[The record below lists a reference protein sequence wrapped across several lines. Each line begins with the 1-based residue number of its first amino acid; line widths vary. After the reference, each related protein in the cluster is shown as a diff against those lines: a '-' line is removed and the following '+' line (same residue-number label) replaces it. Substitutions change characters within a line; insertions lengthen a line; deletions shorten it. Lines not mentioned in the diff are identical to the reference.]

1 MYNIKNTLKIFNFMN
16 NKKKVQIYE
25 MFMRD
30 GLQSLSTIY
39 PLTKKLNFLNNIYS
53 CNIKNIEF
61 GSTTS
66 EKLLPQMGGSFDL
79 WNNVSIDKTYKLS
92 KFTMLITD
100 KRSLIKS
107 LNNNI
112 ISFGLLSSISDSF
125 AKNNLKTDASKSF
138 ENMMEQFDLIYN
150 NNKRKDINNSTNLIL
165 LDDQNINENKK
176 FHTRLYLSCSFGGQ
190 NENLD
195 EEYLNKLNK
204 YILKIY
210 DKIKFYNLND
220 DNVDIVLCDTMGI
233 LDTNIFNKVISKIN
247 EINGINKYISLH
259 LHTDKNFYKYIDIAL
274 LNNIYKFDSS
284 ILNIGGCPFSGKKN
298 IGNINTLD
306 LATYLEKNNYDTGI
320 NIDLLKIIE
329 KKIENDMKIN

>member
-1 MYNIKNTLKIFNFMN
+1 MSI
-16 NKKKVQIYE
+16 KKKVQIYE

-39 PLTKKLNFLNNIYS
+39 PLNKKINFLNNIYL

-79 WNNVSIDKTYKLS
+79 WNNISIDKSYKES

-107 LNNNI
+107 INNNI

-125 AKNNLKTDASKSF
+125 AKNNLKTDASKSID
-138 ENMMEQFDLIYN
+138 NMMEQFDIIYDS
-150 NNKRKDINNSTNLIL
+150 NKRKDINNSTNIL
-165 LDDQNINENKK
+165 LLNENKK
-176 FHTRLYLSCSFGGQ
+176 LHTRLYLSCSFGGQ
-190 NENLD
+190 NEILD
-195 EEYLNKLNK
+195 EIYLNKLNE
-204 YILKIY
+204 YIIKIY
-210 DKIKFYNLND
+210 DKIKFYNLSNN
-220 DNVDIVLCDTMGI
+220 NVDIVLCDTMGI
-233 LDTNIFNKVISKIN
+233 LDIDIFNKVINKVN

-306 LATYLEKNNYDTGI
+306 LVTYLENNNYDTGI
-320 NIDLLKIIE
+320 NINLLKIIE
-329 KKIENDMKIN
+329 KKIENEMKIN